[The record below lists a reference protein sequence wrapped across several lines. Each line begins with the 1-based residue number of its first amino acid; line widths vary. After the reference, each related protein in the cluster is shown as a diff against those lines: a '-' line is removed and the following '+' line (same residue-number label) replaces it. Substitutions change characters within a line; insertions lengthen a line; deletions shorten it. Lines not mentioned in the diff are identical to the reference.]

1 MCVVVHSVIHFKT
14 LQFPKWW
21 KSFLQKSMNL
31 NKRNLWQQQ
40 EQWASV
46 YAQKKTKASQ
56 KFVILRRTIN
66 DKIANIVLLFLTLP

>member
-1 MCVVVHSVIHFKT
+1 
-14 LQFPKWW
+14 
-21 KSFLQKSMNL
+21 MNL